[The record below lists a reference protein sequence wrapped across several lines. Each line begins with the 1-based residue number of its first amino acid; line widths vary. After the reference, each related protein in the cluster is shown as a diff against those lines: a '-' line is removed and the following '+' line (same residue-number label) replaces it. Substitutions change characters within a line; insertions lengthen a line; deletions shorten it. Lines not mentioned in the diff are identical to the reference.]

1 MEAFGRSVGPPWPRY
16 LSPVGRPDWRLADPA
31 ARRQY
36 RILLFSGISG
46 YSAGRCWYWLSRQPA
61 AAD

>member
-16 LSPVGRPDWRLADPA
+16 PSPVGRPDWRLADPA

-36 RILLFSGISG
+36 RIPSLKHLGLLDGTLLVL
-46 YSAGRCWYWLSRQPA
+46 AEPPA
-61 AAD
+61 AAAD